1 MAENPD
7 GWRPAPKRAEQV
19 ADQPNDARGWVNGE
33 TGEVVIRQPL
43 IGDDEGLP
51 AFGAYFYLDVS
62 KSTGVGTNRS
72 LLFRDGE
79 AEQVDERVVEWL
91 EDVDTPADPGRLDT
105 AIDPVEVR
113 REELSHVASLEDW
126 AHLTGAD
133 YYLGEKI
140 GTRKRSSGPIAFFG
154 GSSRRGEGA
163 YVALASENGPRGR
176 QFVSVGYETDGY
188 YTTDQHLS
196 RTPFEVESPGV
207 EFDHD
212 TIHIS
217 SADGSTEITVTAET
231 GNPNYCL
238 ADE

>member
-1 MAENPD
+1 MSEHPD
-7 GWRPAPKRAEQV
+7 DWQPAPERAEQV
-19 ADQPNDARGWVNGE
+19 ADHPDDARGWVNSE

-43 IGDDEGLP
+43 IEDDEDLP

-62 KSTGVGTNRS
+62 KSTGLGTNRS
-72 LLFRDGE
+72 LLFRDDK
-79 AEQVDERVVEWL
+79 AEQIDDRVVEWL
-91 EDVDTPADPGRLDT
+91 ENVETPTDPDRFDT
-105 AIDPVEVR
+105 AIDPVEIR

-126 AHLTGAD
+126 AHLTGAE

-140 GTRKRSSGPIAFFG
+140 GTRKESSGPVAIFS

-163 YVALASENGPRGR
+163 YVALASETGPRGR
-176 QFVSVGYETDGY
+176 NFASIGYETDGHY
-188 YTTDQHLS
+188 STDQRLS
-196 RTPFEVESPGV
+196 RTPFEIESPNV

-217 SADGSTEITVTAET
+217 SADGSTEITITAQT